1 MPCADAAL
9 FPFWR
14 QLTQPQKDRLFEE
27 VREVHYAP
35 HAPVRAAGDSCLG
48 ILYVKTGGL
57 RLSLLSEEGREAS
70 IARLGAGQVCVLSAS
85 CVLSAVTFD
94 VEITA
99 EEESDVLVLPSHVFG
114 PLMAE
119 NIYVECFVYRTA
131 TELFSDVIGAVERLL
146 FMTLEQRVASF
157 LLDEAAAAA
166 QTRSPSRRRPLHSA
180 SPLRARP
187 SRARCAR
194 WRRGAWW
201 KCSAAG

>member
-9 FPFWR
+9 FPFWQ
-14 QLTQPQKDRLFEE
+14 QLTQPQKDRLFQE
-27 VREVHYAP
+27 VREVHYAR

-48 ILYVKTGGL
+48 ILYVKMGGL

-99 EEESDVLVLPSHVFG
+99 EEESDILVLPSHVFG

-157 LLDEAAAAA
+157 LSLI
-166 QTRSPSRRRPLHSA
+166 HI
-180 SPLRARP
+180 
-187 SRARCAR
+187 
-194 WRRGAWW
+194 
-201 KCSAAG
+201 